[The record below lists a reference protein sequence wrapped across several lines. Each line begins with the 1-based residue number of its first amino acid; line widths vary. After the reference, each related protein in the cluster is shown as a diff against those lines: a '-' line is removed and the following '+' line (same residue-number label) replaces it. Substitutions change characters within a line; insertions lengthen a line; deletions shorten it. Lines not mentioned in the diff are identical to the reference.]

1 MSRLLILAGLL
12 FCFASQAEVPVDVAE
27 QFRARYPKV
36 PATAFE
42 ASPVEGLVAVRS
54 DDTRFFYAPGSGLLL
69 FGEFFTPDGKVLA
82 GRSTDTPQSPLP
94 STDASIAGNPAG
106 VRVKDGPV
114 VMTAYLDVHCGYCAQ
129 AVDWIVSRGGLP
141 DAGLDVVFVSRS
153 EQDLALAE
161 HVLCAPKHLRGTA
174 LQQVFSRGPGVERL
188 RCEKGRAEALA
199 HEGIAARHGVSA
211 TPVFAVKGQTVLGF
225 DRERLESLV
234 DQTGKQ
240 PKG

>member
-1 MSRLLILAGLL
+1 MRSVFVPAAVLL
-12 FCFASQAEVPVDVAE
+12 CFASQAEVPSNVAE

-36 PATAFE
+36 PATEFE
-42 ASPVEGLVAVRS
+42 SSPVEGLVEVRT
-54 DDTRFFYAPGSGLLL
+54 DQTRFFYAPASGLIL
-69 FGEFFTPDGKVLA
+69 FGEFFTPDGQALA
-82 GRSTDTPQSPLP
+82 GHSTDRPHSTAASTDTPTAAES
-94 STDASIAGNPAG
+94 AG

-141 DAGLDVVFVSRS
+141 HAGLDVVFVSRS